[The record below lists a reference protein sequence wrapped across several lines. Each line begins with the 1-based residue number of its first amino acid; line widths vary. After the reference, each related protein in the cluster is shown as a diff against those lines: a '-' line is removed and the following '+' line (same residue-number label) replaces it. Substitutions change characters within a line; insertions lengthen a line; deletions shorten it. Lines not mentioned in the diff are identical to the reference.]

1 MSWRK
6 GISKNEAKSTSSTS
20 TEIVA
25 VPSSVKYENP
35 SDSTA
40 VVFFD
45 VVKDFTTASADVW
58 PSDEFIKAKAAE
70 LTVVKDK
77 QAKGKE
83 LAKLFHEAFASK
95 YSLVVSKSASFFQ
108 HPAFEPVNAASKFA
122 NSPDDLKETVWE
134 YFRNMVQYA
143 GMVDMYSKCP
153 QGMLDSI
160 SNIAGSMVEKLQ
172 KGELDTANINPME
185 IGQMMMSSLNTSD
198 LENFGA
204 AMMQGGNIESMMS
217 IMQSSMGKNGM
228 PDLSSIMSMLPK

>member
-1 MSWRK
+1 MSNWRK
-6 GISKNEAKSTSSTS
+6 GITKNEAKSTS

-25 VPSSVKYENP
+25 VPSSAVRYDSP

-45 VVKDFTTASADVW
+45 VVKDFATACSDVW
-58 PSDEFIKAKAAE
+58 PSDEFIKTKAAE
-70 LTVVKDK
+70 LTAVTDK

-108 HPAFEPVNAASKFA
+108 HPAFAPVNAASKFA
-122 NSPDDLKETVWE
+122 NSPNDLKETVWE

-172 KGELDTANINPME
+172 KGELDSANINPME
-185 IGQMMMSSLNTSD
+185 IGQMMMSSLNTAD

-204 AMMQGGNIESMMS
+204 AMMQSGNIESMMS
-217 IMQSSMGKNGM
+217 IMQTSMGKNGM
-228 PDLSSIMSMLPK
+228 PDLSSLMSMLPK